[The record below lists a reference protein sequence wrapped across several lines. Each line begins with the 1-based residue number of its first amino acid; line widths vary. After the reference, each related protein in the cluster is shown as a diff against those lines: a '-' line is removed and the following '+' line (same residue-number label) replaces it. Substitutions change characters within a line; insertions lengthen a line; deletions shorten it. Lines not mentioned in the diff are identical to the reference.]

1 MKSIRGSLAYSLL
14 IISASFLDV
23 AIFGLLAIPLL
34 LVSAGMLMAFYISCV
49 GKEIPERALAIVLI
63 IIGTVLLSL
72 VTGYAGVRYMAYL
85 HSGSSG
91 EMQEP
96 FPSLVL
102 NVIQI
107 IGINLLASLLILIG
121 LKRSIVPMRSLI
133 AIWGPTLLL
142 IPSVVLLIHLL
153 QLYKLGI

>member
-14 IISASFLDV
+14 IVSASFLDV

-34 LVSAGMLMAFYISCV
+34 MVSAGMLMALYISSV
-49 GKEIPERALAIVLI
+49 SEETPKRALAIVLI
-63 IIGTVLLSL
+63 ITGTVLLSL

-91 EMQEP
+91 VMQEP

-107 IGINLLASLLILIG
+107 SGINVLASFLILMG
-121 LKRSIVPMRSLI
+121 LRRSVVPKKSLI